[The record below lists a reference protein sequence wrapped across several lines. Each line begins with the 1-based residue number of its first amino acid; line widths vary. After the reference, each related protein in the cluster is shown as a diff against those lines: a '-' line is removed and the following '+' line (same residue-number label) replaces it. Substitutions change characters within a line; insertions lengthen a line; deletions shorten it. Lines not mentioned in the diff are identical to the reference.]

1 MVCLLH
7 GCHDIRNCGSFQ
19 RNLNL
24 IFEKC
29 AKLHLPRWLVQFWH
43 IFQISLVVLIINC
56 TPSRVITYTKCTCL
70 CDMILLTFPLI
81 ATSKSEDD
89 PPEDFTVESEELNV
103 TDKPNESAEKMCAA
117 C

>member
-1 MVCLLH
+1 
-7 GCHDIRNCGSFQ
+7 
-19 RNLNL
+19 
-24 IFEKC
+24 
-29 AKLHLPRWLVQFWH
+29 
-43 IFQISLVVLIINC
+43 
-56 TPSRVITYTKCTCL
+56 
-70 CDMILLTFPLI
+70 MILLTFPLI